1 MSAATLPRLTA
12 DEYLA
17 IERAASRKS
26 DFIDGEVIP
35 MSGASE
41 AHNIISGNLLA
52 ALAQRLKPRKF
63 RVYPSDMKVCSPRSS
78 YTYPDL
84 TVAGDNAL
92 FEDGRRDVL
101 LNPVLI
107 VEVLSPSTE
116 AYDRGRKFERY
127 RTIDSLQTYV
137 LVSQDHSAVEVYSR
151 DQTGRWS
158 MAAFHDG
165 TVVIPNPACEISVA
179 EIYDQVDFATAQV
192 TPEEADA

>member
-17 IERAASRKS
+17 TERAASFKS
-26 DFIDGEVIP
+26 EFIDGEVIP

-41 AHNIISGNLLA
+41 AHNLISGNLLV

-63 RVYPSDMKVCSPRSS
+63 RVYPSDMKVRSPQGS
-78 YTYPDL
+78 YTYPD
-84 TVAGDNAL
+84 VCIAGADAQ
-92 FEDGRRDVL
+92 FEDGRRDIL
-101 LNPVLI
+101 LNPILI

-116 AYDRGRKFERY
+116 ANDRGRKFERY

-137 LVSQDHSAVEVYSR
+137 LISQDHSAVEVYSR
-151 DQTGRWS
+151 DPSGRWS
-158 MAAFHDG
+158 MAAFHEG
-165 TVVIPNPACEISVA
+165 AVLIPHPDCEISIS
-179 EIYDQVDFATAQV
+179 EIYDQVDFTTAQV

>member
-1 MSAATLPRLTA
+1 MTA
-12 DEYLA
+12 EEYLA
-17 IERAASRKS
+17 TERAASCKS

-41 AHNIISGNLLA
+41 AHNLISLSFGAEL
-52 ALAQRLKPRKF
+52 RRILKGRQF
-63 RVYPSDMKVCSPRSS
+63 RVYPSDMKVRSPRGS

-84 TVAGDNAL
+84 CVAGVDAQ
-92 FEDGRRDVL
+92 FEDGRRDIL
-101 LNPVLI
+101 LNPLLI

-151 DQTGRWS
+151 DPSGRWS
-158 MAAFHDG
+158 MAAYHDG
-165 TVVIPNPACEISVA
+165 AVVIPHLDCEISMT
-179 EIYDQVDFATAQV
+179 EIYDQVDFATAQI
-192 TPEEADA
+192 TPEDADV

>member
-1 MSAATLPRLTA
+1 MSTATLHRLTA

-17 IERAASRKS
+17 IERAASYKS

-41 AHNIISGNLLA
+41 AHNLISLSFGAEL
-52 ALAQRLKPRKF
+52 RRIFKGRRF
-63 RVYPSDMKVCSPRSS
+63 RVYPSDMKVRTPRGS

-84 TVAGDNAL
+84 TVAGDNAQ
-92 FEDGRRDVL
+92 FEDGRRDILV
-101 LNPVLI
+101 NPILI

-116 AYDRGRKFERY
+116 ANDRGRKFERY
-127 RTIDSLQTYV
+127 RTIESLQTYV

-151 DQTGRWS
+151 ESSGRWS

-165 TVVIPNPACEISVA
+165 MVVIPNPNCELSIA
-179 EIYDQVDFATAQV
+179 EVYDQVDFATAQV

>member
-1 MSAATLPRLTA
+1 MSTATLPRLTA
-12 DEYLA
+12 EEYLA
-17 IERAASRKS
+17 TERAASSKS

-41 AHNIISGNLLA
+41 AHNLISLSFGAEL
-52 ALAQRLKPRKF
+52 RRVFKGRKF
-63 RVYPSDMKVCSPRSS
+63 RVYPSDMKVRSPRGS

-84 TVAGDNAL
+84 TVAGADAQ
-92 FEDGRRDVL
+92 FEDGRRDIL
-101 LNPVLI
+101 LNPLLI

-116 AYDRGRKFERY
+116 ANDRGRKFERY
-127 RTIDSLQTYV
+127 RAIDSLQTYI

-151 DQTGRWS
+151 ESSGRWS
-158 MAAFHDG
+158 MAAFHEG
-165 TVVIPNPACEISVA
+165 TVVIPNPTCEISIA

>member
-17 IERAASRKS
+17 TERAASFKS
-26 DFIDGEVIP
+26 EFIDGEVIP

-41 AHNIISGNLLA
+41 AHNLISGNLLV

-63 RVYPSDMKVCSPRSS
+63 RVYPSDMKVRSPRGS
-78 YTYPDL
+78 YTYPD
-84 TVAGDNAL
+84 VCIAGADAQ
-92 FEDGRRDVL
+92 FEDGRRDIL
-101 LNPVLI
+101 LNPILI

-116 AYDRGRKFERY
+116 ANDRGRKFERY

-137 LVSQDHSAVEVYSR
+137 LISQDHSAVEVYSR
-151 DQTGRWS
+151 DPSGRWS
-158 MAAFHDG
+158 MAAFHEG
-165 TVVIPNPACEISVA
+165 AVLIPHPDCEISIS
-179 EIYDQVDFATAQV
+179 EIYDQVDFTTAQV

>member
-17 IERAASRKS
+17 TERAASSKS
-26 DFIDGEVIP
+26 EFIDGEVIP

-41 AHNIISGNLLA
+41 AHNLISGNLLV

-63 RVYPSDMKVCSPRSS
+63 RVYPSDMKVRSPRGS
-78 YTYPDL
+78 YTYPD
-84 TVAGDNAL
+84 VSIAGADAQ
-92 FEDGRRDVL
+92 FEDGRRDIL
-101 LNPVLI
+101 LNPILI

-116 AYDRGRKFERY
+116 ANDRGRKFERY

-137 LVSQDHSAVEVYSR
+137 LISQDHSAVEVYSR
-151 DQTGRWS
+151 DPSGRWS
-158 MAAFHDG
+158 MAAFHEG
-165 TVVIPNPACEISVA
+165 AVLIPHPDCEISIS
-179 EIYDQVDFATAQV
+179 EIYDQVDFTTAQV